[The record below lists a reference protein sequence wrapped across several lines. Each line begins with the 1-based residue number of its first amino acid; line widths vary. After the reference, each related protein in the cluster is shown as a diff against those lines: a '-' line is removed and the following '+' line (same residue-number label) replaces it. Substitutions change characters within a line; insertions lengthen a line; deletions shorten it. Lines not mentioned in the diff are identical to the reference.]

1 MAKAFTP
8 DPDNKEFQDALN
20 LVRFSNQSF
29 FLTGKAGT
37 GKSTFIKYVCE
48 HTRKKHV
55 VLAPTGIAAINVGG
69 ATLHSFFHLPLHL
82 ILPDD
87 TNYSLRHGKIFESL
101 RYNRDMRKLI
111 NEVQLI
117 IIDEVSMV
125 RCDIIDF
132 IDKVLRVFCRKMRE
146 PFGGKQV
153 VFVGDVFQLEP
164 VVHSDELEIL
174 HRFYP
179 NAFFF
184 SARVFQQMP
193 LLSIELR
200 KVYRQRDKAFISVL
214 DRIRT
219 NTITPTDLQLLN
231 LRQTAVPQEG
241 RLCITL
247 ATRRDKV
254 DFINDQHLSSID
266 DDIVC
271 LKGEIKG
278 EFPKTSLPTLQELEL
293 KRGAQVMLLYNDPDR
308 RWVNGTLAKVVDF
321 GEEFVRVETEGGQKY
336 DVGRVMWENMR
347 YTYNEKE
354 KKIEEQ
360 QLGTFTQYPLRLAW
374 AITIHKSQG
383 LTLNNVIIDLSGGAF
398 AAGQTYVALS
408 RCRSLEGI
416 QLLEPIK
423 YSDVFVR
430 GEILQFAHG
439 FNDQKQLTQ
448 TLSYSKA
455 DIEYAA
461 TVKAFD
467 AGDFQTA
474 LDHFFVAI
482 HARYDIEKPL
492 ARRYIRRKLGVINR
506 LRSQNHELRRQLK
519 SQREMLTRLAEEYS
533 QMGDECIS
541 TYGDAASALAN
552 YDKALQLD
560 PSSMRALMGKARVL
574 LKTQPA
580 KALPWAERAV
590 NTGAELPAILLR
602 GECQIAV
609 GHLKA
614 AREDAAL
621 ALDLDVESA
630 EAHELMAAV
639 LSREGDEDQASIH
652 RAIAEELRKRKD
664 RKRKG

>member
-20 LVRFSNQSF
+20 LVSFSNQSF

-87 TNYSLRHGKIFESL
+87 PNYSLRHGKIFESL

-321 GEEFVRVETEGGQKY
+321 GEEFEGKENRGTATRHVHAISLAVGLGHHHPQEPGT
-336 DVGRVMWENMR
+336 DPQQRHHRPLGRCFCCRADLCGPEPLQVVGRH
-347 YTYNEKE
+347 TA
-354 KKIEEQ
+354 
-360 QLGTFTQYPLRLAW
+360 LGTHQILR
-374 AITIHKSQG
+374 
-383 LTLNNVIIDLSGGAF
+383 
-398 AAGQTYVALS
+398 
-408 RCRSLEGI
+408 
-416 QLLEPIK
+416 
-423 YSDVFVR
+423 
-430 GEILQFAHG
+430 
-439 FNDQKQLTQ
+439 
-448 TLSYSKA
+448 
-455 DIEYAA
+455 
-461 TVKAFD
+461 
-467 AGDFQTA
+467 
-474 LDHFFVAI
+474 
-482 HARYDIEKPL
+482 
-492 ARRYIRRKLGVINR
+492 R
-506 LRSQNHELRRQLK
+506 LRTWRDPTVCPWL
-519 SQREMLTRLAEEYS
+519 QRPETAHP
-533 QMGDECIS
+533 
-541 TYGDAASALAN
+541 DAFLF
-552 YDKALQLD
+552 
-560 PSSMRALMGKARVL
+560 
-574 LKTQPA
+574 
-580 KALPWAERAV
+580 
-590 NTGAELPAILLR
+590 
-602 GECQIAV
+602 
-609 GHLKA
+609 
-614 AREDAAL
+614 
-621 ALDLDVESA
+621 
-630 EAHELMAAV
+630 
-639 LSREGDEDQASIH
+639 EG
-652 RAIAEELRKRKD
+652 
-664 RKRKG
+664 

>member
-1 MAKAFTP
+1 MANAFTL

-20 LVRFSNQSF
+20 LVKFTNQSF

-82 ILPDD
+82 LLPDD
-87 TNYSLRHGKIFESL
+87 PNYSLRHGKIFESL
-101 RYNRDMRKLI
+101 RYNRDMRNLI

-132 IDKVLRVFCRKMRE
+132 IDKVLRVYCRRMRE

-164 VVHSDELEIL
+164 VIHGDELEIL

-184 SARVFQQMP
+184 SARVFQQRP
-193 LLSIELR
+193 LLSIELK
-200 KVYRQRDKAFISVL
+200 KVYRQRDKAFIAVL

-219 NTITPTDLQLLN
+219 NTVTPTDLQLLN
-231 LRQTAVPQEG
+231 LRQTSTPQEG
-241 RLCITL
+241 GLCITL

-254 DFINDQHLSSID
+254 DLINDQHLSSID
-266 DDIVC
+266 DDPVRF
-271 LKGEIKG
+271 KGEIKG
-278 EFPKTSLPTLQELEL
+278 EFPRTSLPTLEELEL

-308 RWVNGTLAKVVDF
+308 RWVNGTLAKVKDF
-321 GEEFVRVETEGGQKY
+321 GDDFVKIETEDGEEH
-336 DVGRVMWENMR
+336 DVERVMWENMR

-398 AAGQTYVALS
+398 AGGQTYVALS

-423 YSDVFVR
+423 FSDVFVR
-430 GEILQFAHG
+430 GEVTQFARN
-439 FNDQKQLTQ
+439 FNDQKRLTQ
-448 TLSYSKA
+448 TLSQSKA

-492 ARRYIRRKLGVINR
+492 ARRYIRRKLNVINR
-506 LRSQNHELRRQLK
+506 LRTQNRDLRRQLQ
-519 SQREMLTRLAEEYS
+519 SQREMLVGLAKEYC
-533 QMGDECIS
+533 QMGDECFS
-541 TYGDAASALAN
+541 AYHDTTSALAN
-552 YDKALQLD
+552 YGKALKLD
-560 PSSMRALMGKARVL
+560 PSSLSALVGKCRVL
-574 LKTQPA
+574 LKTNA
-580 KALPWAERAV
+580 AEALPWAERAV
-590 NTGAELPAILLR
+590 NVSATLPTILLR

-609 GHLKA
+609 GDIKA
-614 AREDAAL
+614 AREDASL
-621 ALDLDVESA
+621 ALDLDVESL

-639 LSREGDEDQASIH
+639 LTREGNEDQASIH
-652 RAIAEELRKRKD
+652 QAIAEELRKRREK
-664 RKRKG
+664 KHKK

>member
-20 LVRFSNQSF
+20 LVSFSNQSF

-87 TNYSLRHGKIFESL
+87 PNYSLRHGKIFESL

-219 NTITPTDLQLLN
+219 
-231 LRQTAVPQEG
+231 
-241 RLCITL
+241 

-383 LTLNNVIIDLSGGAF
+383 LTCRADLCGP
-398 AAGQTYVALS
+398 
-408 RCRSLEGI
+408 
-416 QLLEPIK
+416 EP
-423 YSDVFVR
+423 
-430 GEILQFAHG
+430 LQVVGRH
-439 FNDQKQLTQ
+439 
-448 TLSYSKA
+448 
-455 DIEYAA
+455 
-461 TVKAFD
+461 
-467 AGDFQTA
+467 TA
-474 LDHFFVAI
+474 LGTHQI
-482 HARYDIEKPL
+482 LR
-492 ARRYIRRKLGVINR
+492 R
-506 LRSQNHELRRQLK
+506 LRTWRDPTVCPWL
-519 SQREMLTRLAEEYS
+519 QRPETAHP
-533 QMGDECIS
+533 
-541 TYGDAASALAN
+541 DAFLF
-552 YDKALQLD
+552 
-560 PSSMRALMGKARVL
+560 
-574 LKTQPA
+574 
-580 KALPWAERAV
+580 
-590 NTGAELPAILLR
+590 
-602 GECQIAV
+602 
-609 GHLKA
+609 
-614 AREDAAL
+614 
-621 ALDLDVESA
+621 
-630 EAHELMAAV
+630 
-639 LSREGDEDQASIH
+639 EG
-652 RAIAEELRKRKD
+652 
-664 RKRKG
+664 